1 MFLLNN
7 SAMYNVFVQGTG
19 VLGIIASI
27 ISFQCKKHKNIMI
40 FRTANEMLFA
50 VQYFFLGAY
59 TGVAM
64 NVFGSLRNMV
74 FMDMVK
80 KDKNTMIMRYVFSGI
95 FLLFIALTW
104 EGSKSLLSGLA
115 KVTSTFAYG
124 SSNTR
129 VVRIMIL
136 LTSTSWLIYNLI
148 VGSYAGFLCELF
160 TIVSII
166 TAIIRI
172 DLYNMI
178 QGKKANKKMPAGTD
192 NT

>member
-7 SAMYNVFVQGTG
+7 SAMYNVFVQGIG

-40 FRTANEMLFA
+40 FRTATEMLFA

-148 VGSYAGFLCELF
+148 VGSYAGFLCELL

-178 QGKKANKKMPAGTD
+178 QGKKAN
-192 NT
+192 